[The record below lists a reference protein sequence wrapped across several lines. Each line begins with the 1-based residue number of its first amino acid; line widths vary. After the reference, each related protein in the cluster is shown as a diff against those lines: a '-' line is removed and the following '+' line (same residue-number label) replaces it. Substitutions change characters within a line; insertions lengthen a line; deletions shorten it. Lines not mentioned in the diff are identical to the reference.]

1 MTDFSDTSS
10 PFPETA
16 DIETS
21 NDDYA
26 TRFAGKVG
34 AWMLSVQ
41 TKLTRRLLAPT
52 LNSQLSTSSSSSKP
66 SLLDVGGGHG
76 QLAHPF
82 ADDGWDITV
91 LGSAPSCEKRISDL
105 TETGKCK
112 FVVGNVVELP
122 FPDKSFDA
130 VICFRLLTHCDHFEQ
145 LVKELCRVSRGPIV
159 CDYPCHESVNA
170 FMTPKRFAAKKA
182 IERNTRTWRI
192 FRHAEV
198 TAAFEAA
205 GRKIVSRR
213 KQFVLPMAIHRKLK
227 CAPIS
232 AFLEGCC
239 RLVGLNALFG
249 SPVILRAE

>member
-1 MTDFSDTSS
+1 MSDFSDTSS

-26 TRFAGKVG
+26 TRFRGKTG
-34 AWMLSVQ
+34 AWMLDVQ
-41 TKLTRRLLAPT
+41 TRLTRRQLAGFPKGT
-52 LNSQLSTSSSSSKP
+52 
-66 SLLDVGGGHG
+66 LLDVGGGHG
-76 QLAHPF
+76 QLAHPL

-91 LGSAPSCEKRISDL
+91 LGSAPSCEKRIADL
-105 TETGKCK
+105 TSSGKSK
-112 FVVGNVVELP
+112 FVVGNVIELP

-130 VICFRLLTHCDHFEQ
+130 VICFRLLTHCDHVEQ
-145 LVKELCRVSRGPIV
+145 LVKELCRVSRGPVV

-182 IERNTRTWRI
+182 IEKNTRTWRI

-227 CAPIS
+227 CAPLS
-232 AFLEGCC
+232 AFLEWCC
-239 RLVGLNALFG
+239 RIVGLNALFG

>member
-1 MTDFSDTSS
+1 MSDFSDTSS

-26 TRFAGKVG
+26 TRFRGKTG
-34 AWMLSVQ
+34 AWMLAVQ
-41 TKLTRRLLAPT
+41 TKLTRRQLAGF
-52 LNSQLSTSSSSSKP
+52 KP
-66 SLLDVGGGHG
+66 GTLLDVGGGHG
-76 QLAHPF
+76 QLAHPL

-91 LGSAPSCEKRISDL
+91 LGSAPSCEKRIADL
-105 TETGKCK
+105 TEAGRCK
-112 FVVGNVVELP
+112 FVVGNVIELP

-130 VICFRLLTHCDHFEQ
+130 VICFRLLTHCDHWEQ
-145 LVKELCRVSRGPIV
+145 LVKELCRVSRGPVV
-159 CDYPCHESVNA
+159 CDYPAHESVNA
-170 FMTPKRFAAKKA
+170 FMTPERFAAKKA
-182 IERNTRTWRI
+182 IEKNTRTWRI

-198 TAAFEAA
+198 TAAFESA

-227 CAPIS
+227 CAPLS
-232 AFLEGCC
+232 AFLEWCC
-239 RLVGLNALFG
+239 RIVGFNALFG

>member
-130 VICFRLLTHCDHFEQ
+130 VICFRLLTHCDRYEQ
-145 LVKELCRVSRGPIV
+145 LVKELCRVSRGPVV

-170 FMTPKRFAAKKA
+170 FMTPERFAAKKK

-192 FRHAEV
+192 FRHAEID
-198 TAAFEAA
+198 AAFAA
-205 GRKIVSRR
+205 ANRRIVARR

-227 CAPIS
+227 CAPLS

-239 RLVGLNALFG
+239 RVCGLNALFG
-249 SPVILRAE
+249 SPVIFRAE